1 MDLAPEHQ
9 PPFHPAMSSVATNA
23 SGQPFWTFSLSFYRQ
38 SGVSEACLD
47 LQDRCGVD
55 VNIVLFLL
63 WTATLRRRLQASE
76 TRALADKVRA
86 WQNDVVVP
94 IRNLRR
100 FLKTPPPLLDE
111 GTTELFRTKIKAVEL
126 ESERLQQEAM
136 FSLAPS
142 LHYELAD
149 TVEEAARTN
158 LANYQSVM
166 GQQFA
171 IAAIETLVDALRLW
185 AARESE

>member
-1 MDLAPEHQ
+1 
-9 PPFHPAMSSVATNA
+9 MSSVATSA
-23 SGQPFWTFSLSFYRQ
+23 SGQPSPFWTFSLSFYRQ
-38 SGVSEACLD
+38 GGVSEACLD

-63 WTATLRRRLQASE
+63 WTATLRRRLEANE
-76 TRALADKVRA
+76 TRALADKVRG

-111 GTTELFRTKIKAVEL
+111 GTAELFRTKVKAVEL

-136 FSLAPS
+136 FALTPG
-142 LHYELAD
+142 LHYEFAD
-149 TVEEAARTN
+149 SVEEAARTN
-158 LANYQSVM
+158 LANYQSVT

-171 IAAIETLVDALRLW
+171 IAAIETLVNALRLW
-185 AARESE
+185 AARESI